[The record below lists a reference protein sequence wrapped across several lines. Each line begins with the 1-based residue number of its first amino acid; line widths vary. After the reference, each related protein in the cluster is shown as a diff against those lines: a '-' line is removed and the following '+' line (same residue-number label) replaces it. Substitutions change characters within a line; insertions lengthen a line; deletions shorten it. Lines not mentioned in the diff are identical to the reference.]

1 VLPLDV
7 LRPEVCHGSPMAG
20 PAPKIIARNSSEASA
35 PREAEHPAPRP
46 HEGLPTPPGRNSE
59 LALLRTEIARA
70 QLTMAARSIWNGTL
84 QVGSVEIPTKLY
96 AAVEDETVHFHLLHD
111 KDHER
116 VKQHMV
122 NPATGEVRESSEVHK
137 GYEVQRGTFVLLSA
151 EELAALEP
159 PASKQI
165 EVQRFVPARAID
177 PVWYERP
184 YYLGPAGK
192 SPEYFALARVLQD
205 RERVGVARWVM
216 RKRVHYG
223 ALRAHGDYLTLSTLH
238 GADSVAAA
246 PKVAPASR
254 AADARE
260 LSMAEQLVEALAGE
274 FNPEEFA
281 DEHRARV
288 LELIA
293 AKAKGKAIELPP
305 KQRRRAA
312 KPLDAALEQSL
323 KLLQKQA
330 PEQKERQSA

>member
-1 VLPLDV
+1 VHERL
-7 LRPEVCHGSPMAG
+7 
-20 PAPKIIARNSSEASA
+20 AS
-35 PREAEHPAPRP
+35 
-46 HEGLPTPPGRNSE
+46 GRV
-59 LALLRTEIARA
+59 RTEIATGLA
-70 QLTMAARSIWNGTL
+70 MAARSIWNGTL
-84 QVGSVEIPTKLY
+84 QIGSVEIPTKLY
-96 AAVEDETVHFHLLHD
+96 AAIEDETVHFHLLHD
-111 KDHER
+111 EDHER

-122 NPATGEVRESSEVHK
+122 NPTTGEVRESGEVHK

-165 EVQRFVPARAID
+165 DVQSFVPVTAID

-192 SPEYFALARVLQD
+192 SPEYFALARVLG
-205 RERVGVARWVM
+205 ERQLVGVARWVM
-216 RKRVHYG
+216 RKRVHHG

-238 GADSVAAA
+238 GAASVVAA

-260 LSMAEQLVEALAGE
+260 LGMAEQLVEALAGE
-274 FNPEEFA
+274 FDPEEFHN
-281 DEHRARV
+281 EHRERV

-293 AKAKGKAIELPP
+293 AKAKGKSIEMPP
-305 KQRRRAA
+305 KERRRAA

-323 KLLQKQA
+323 KLLQKKA
-330 PEQKERQSA
+330 PEQKERRSA